1 MCSYFCKYTKI
12 YIYFLTLSN
21 YIENMDTQDLQRL
34 KNKYDIIGNDAA
46 LNRALETAVAVAPTD
61 LTVLVTGESGVG
73 KENIPKI
80 IHQYSLRKNNKYF
93 AVNCGAIPEG
103 TIDSEL
109 FGHEKGSFTGAI
121 ETRKGYFE
129 EADGGTLFLDE
140 IGELPLPSQAKLL
153 RVLQNGEFIK
163 VGSSKVQKTDVRV
176 IAATNVN
183 LMHNV
188 SIGKF
193 REDLYYRLNAIQ
205 IRMPA
210 LRDRKGDIYLFFRKF
225 TSDFSEKYGMSKVS
239 LTNDAIDVL
248 INYRWPGNI
257 RQLKNVAETVA
268 ALESEK
274 LTHSAE
280 RCEVDAQTLKQ
291 YMPAEDASMLPVASS
306 APMESGLSDSDK
318 QMIVK
323 AILDLKQEVDNLKAQ
338 VGNMSSAPALKPA
351 EPVAEDAEWQGQGTP
366 GRHAE
371 IKKIIEIDSNPKE
384 EEPEN
389 LSLKQNEVELI
400 AKALERHDGNR
411 KLAAQELGMSERT
424 LYRKISKYDLD
435 KKPEN

>member
-1 MCSYFCKYTKI
+1 
-12 YIYFLTLSN
+12 
-21 YIENMDTQDLQRL
+21 MDSQELQRL

-80 IHQYSLRKNNKYF
+80 IHQNSLRKTSKYF

-109 FGHEKGSFTGAI
+109 FGHEKGSFTGAV

-140 IGELPLPSQAKLL
+140 IGELPLASQAKLL
-153 RVLQNGEFIK
+153 RVLQSGEFIK

-183 LMHNV
+183 LLYAV
-188 SIGKF
+188 GKGKF

-205 IRMPA
+205 IMMPA
-210 LRDRKGDIYLFFRKF
+210 LRERKEDIYLLFRKF
-225 TSDFSEKYGMSKVS
+225 TSDFSERYGMGKVS
-239 LTNDAIDVL
+239 LTNDAIDLL

-257 RQLKNVAETVA
+257 RQLKNIAETVT

-274 LTHSAE
+274 LSRSSE
-280 RCEVDAQTLKQ
+280 KCVVDAITLAR
-291 YMPAEDASMLPVASS
+291 YMPKEETTLLPVSANDPSS
-306 APMESGLSDSDK
+306 GPVPDSDK
-318 QMIVK
+318 QMIIK
-323 AILDLKQEVDNLKAQ
+323 AIFDLKQEVDRLKARMDLNQ
-338 VGNMSSAPALKPA
+338 DSVPALRPA
-351 EPVAEDAEWQGQGTP
+351 LRPGPEPEEAEWQGIGAPVTSENV
-366 GRHAE
+366 GKVVDIHAE
-371 IKKIIEIDSNPKE
+371 KSSGAQDLSLRKSNLEIIE
-384 EEPEN
+384 
-389 LSLKQNEVELI
+389 
-400 AKALERHDGNR
+400 KALEKHGGNR
-411 KLAAQELGMSERT
+411 KLAAQEVGISERT
-424 LYRKISKYDLD
+424 LYRWIEKYHLD
-435 KKPEN
+435 NKA

>member
-1 MCSYFCKYTKI
+1 
-12 YIYFLTLSN
+12 
-21 YIENMDTQDLQRL
+21 MDSQELQRL

-80 IHQYSLRKNNKYF
+80 IHQNSLRKTSKYF

-140 IGELPLPSQAKLL
+140 IGELPLASQAKLL
-153 RVLQNGEFIK
+153 RVLQSGEFIK

-183 LMHNV
+183 LFYAV
-188 SIGKF
+188 GKGKF

-205 IRMPA
+205 IQMPA
-210 LRDRKGDIYLFFRKF
+210 LRERKEDIYLLFRKF
-225 TSDFSEKYGMSKVS
+225 TSDFSEKYGMGKVT
-239 LTNDAIDVL
+239 LTNDAIDML

-257 RQLKNVAETVA
+257 RQLKNIAETVT
-268 ALESEK
+268 ALESER
-274 LTHSAE
+274 LTRTSE
-280 RCEVDAQTLKQ
+280 KCVIDARTLSR
-291 YMPAEDASMLPVASS
+291 YMPKEEVGLLPVTASE
-306 APMESGLSDSDK
+306 PSGSKMPDSDK
-318 QMIVK
+318 QMIIK
-323 AILDLKQEVDNLKAQ
+323 AIFDLKQEVDSLKARLDSGQ
-338 VGNMSSAPALKPA
+338 PATSASRPALKPVE
-351 EPVAEDAEWQGQGTP
+351 EPEEAEWQGLGVPVTSGEVGKVVDLQ
-366 GRHAE
+366 AE
-371 IKKIIEIDSNPKE
+371 ETKPQD
-384 EEPEN
+384 
-389 LSLKQNEVELI
+389 LSLRKSNLGMIV
-400 AKALERHDGNR
+400 KALEKHGGNR
-411 KLAAQELGMSERT
+411 KLAAQEVGISERT
-424 LYRKISKYDLD
+424 LYRWIEKYHLDSKTEKD
-435 KKPEN
+435 